1 MLIDNRRSKLV
12 FMPKVK
18 GTPTRRHPVSPK
30 GHCPG
35 VMYVGEKK
43 DIARNPLMRSANDKC
58 KMRNSLGFSRRLGSL
73 QNA

>member
-1 MLIDNRRSKLV
+1 MLIDNSRSKLV
-12 FMPKVK
+12 LIPKLK
-18 GTPTRRHPVSPK
+18 TTPLRRHPISLK

-35 VMYVGEKK
+35 VMYVGEKRV
-43 DIARNPLMRSANDKC
+43 IARSPVMRSAIDKC